1 MKLSLPQ
8 FFKRKTSPPI
18 SGNAEYSAVPSLA
31 EEPTQALDI
40 PAEPYI
46 PEVEYTEQQLI
57 LASTEAA
64 SCMTIGTREY
74 QQDAV
79 RLGESNGTMVGIL
92 CDGMGGLQGG
102 EQASNLAADYMLDG
116 LKKEHSGFYSA
127 ALKKL
132 AFCASEQVRDLHDL
146 QNRRIEA
153 GSTLT
158 VAVLEGTDL
167 FWCSIGDSH
176 IYLCNQ
182 STLIQ
187 LNTDHNLGTRLDEM
201 VREGSMTS
209 AAARA
214 YPNRAALT
222 SYLGMPDIAL
232 LSQNSVPLSLQKGDI
247 IVQCSDGLYRCISED
262 DIYRILSVEH
272 DLPKAAR
279 ILVDSALLVPGEHD
293 NTSVI
298 LIRYNG
304 GS

>member
-1 MKLSLPQ
+1 MKLSLPR
-8 FFKRKTSPPI
+8 FLKKKASPPI
-18 SGNAEYSAVPSLA
+18 YVSAKYPAAPSLA
-31 EEPTQALDI
+31 EETTQALDI

-46 PEVEYTEQQLI
+46 PKVEYTEQQLM
-57 LASTEAA
+57 LASAEAA

-79 RLGESNGTMVGIL
+79 RLGESSGTMIGVL

-102 EQASNLAADYMLDG
+102 EQASNLAADYMLDS
-116 LKKEHSGFYSA
+116 LKKEHSNFYPDS
-127 ALKKL
+127 LKKL

-158 VAVLEGTDL
+158 VAVLEGTNL

-201 VREGSMTS
+201 VREGSMS
-209 AAARA
+209 PAAARA

-232 LSQNSVPLSLQKGDI
+232 ISQNSTPLSLQKGDI

-262 DIYRILSVEH
+262 DIYRILAVER
-272 DLPKAAR
+272 DLSKAAR

-293 NTSVI
+293 NTSVL

-304 GS
+304 IS